1 MNFKFSVRE
10 VKSFQKDLSEAVV
23 TTLTSGEGQ
32 EFSILE
38 TGLSPSITLNRNPS
52 LDNGGGT
59 GYRRYS
65 MAEFSNVPP
74 WATPNPGIGAVRGE
88 AAPPGTILE
97 QSEPNP
103 GRAPS
108 FRERMMMRAAT
119 GSAAAHQVHGID
131 YASLVEEELLASS
144 RLAES
149 LGIPLEVYLASLDA
163 TVPHTRLGRAE
174 VDFRVHQEARAQAA
188 RDDEFYLQSGMVRP
202 PPPDQV
208 LATQE
213 ETLQWRREQ
222 IAGRGVR
229 ISPPNQY
236 CPPVAQIDLS
246 PEQMEMIRNT
256 LASGHNPFV
265 PIVAASPGRVV
276 ASNLCPE
283 VNTQPH
289 LEVTPATQGR
299 GWRVLDEAHLPHV
312 QTGLSIHERAYQ
324 DLVERTISRAEW
336 RPGYLAGPQ
345 TTGRNPLADAWDAA
359 SAEVR
364 ITVQLPVVAHH
375 IDVPVNLSDIL
386 PAVTNNAV
394 DAASYLVAEAT
405 NRPGLMRSVME
416 GRGLPPTRTISASVR
431 VDPSDV

>member
-1 MNFKFSVRE
+1 
-10 VKSFQKDLSEAVV
+10 
-23 TTLTSGEGQ
+23 
-32 EFSILE
+32 
-38 TGLSPSITLNRNPS
+38 
-52 LDNGGGT
+52 
-59 GYRRYS
+59 
-65 MAEFSNVPP
+65 
-74 WATPNPGIGAVRGE
+74 
-88 AAPPGTILE
+88 
-97 QSEPNP
+97 
-103 GRAPS
+103 
-108 FRERMMMRAAT
+108 MMRAAT
-119 GSAAAHQVHGID
+119 GSAAAQQVHGID
-131 YASLVEEELLASS
+131 YASLVEEGIRASHV
-144 RLAES
+144 AES

-163 TVPHTRLGRAE
+163 TVPHTRVGRAE
-174 VDFRVHQEARAQAA
+174 VDFRVHQEAMAQAA

-208 LATQE
+208 FDTHEQ
-213 ETLQWRREQ
+213 TRQWRREQ
-222 IAGRGVR
+222 IASSGVN
-229 ISPPNQY
+229 ISPHNRY

-283 VNTQPH
+283 VYTQPH
-289 LEVTPATQGR
+289 LGT
-299 GWRVLDEAHLPHV
+299 VLDLQGE
-312 QTGLSIHERAYQ
+312 GLRVGS
-324 DLVERTISRAEW
+324 LV
-336 RPGYLAGPQ
+336 GHQ
-345 TTGRNPLADAWDAA
+345 TTGRNPLADAWDAT

-364 ITVQLPVVAHH
+364 ITVQLPIVAHH

>member
-10 VKSFQKDLSEAVV
+10 VKSFQKDLSEAVI
-23 TTLTSGEGQ
+23 TTLTSGDGQ
-32 EFSILE
+32 EFNILE
-38 TGLSPSITLNRNPS
+38 TGLSPSITLNRDPS

-74 WATPNPGIGAVRGE
+74 LATPNPGIGAVRGE

-103 GRAPS
+103 G
-108 FRERMMMRAAT
+108 
-119 GSAAAHQVHGID
+119 
-131 YASLVEEELLASS
+131 
-144 RLAES
+144 
-149 LGIPLEVYLASLDA
+149 
-163 TVPHTRLGRAE
+163 
-174 VDFRVHQEARAQAA
+174 
-188 RDDEFYLQSGMVRP
+188 DEFYLQSGMVRP

-208 LATQE
+208 FDTHEQ
-213 ETLQWRREQ
+213 TRQWRREQ
-222 IAGRGVR
+222 IASSGVN
-229 ISPPNQY
+229 ISPHNRY

-283 VNTQPH
+283 VYTQPH
-289 LEVTPATQGR
+289 LGT
-299 GWRVLDEAHLPHV
+299 VLDLQGE
-312 QTGLSIHERAYQ
+312 GLRVGS
-324 DLVERTISRAEW
+324 LV
-336 RPGYLAGPQ
+336 GHQ
-345 TTGRNPLADAWDAA
+345 TTGRNPLADAWDAT

-364 ITVQLPVVAHH
+364 ITVQLPIVAHH